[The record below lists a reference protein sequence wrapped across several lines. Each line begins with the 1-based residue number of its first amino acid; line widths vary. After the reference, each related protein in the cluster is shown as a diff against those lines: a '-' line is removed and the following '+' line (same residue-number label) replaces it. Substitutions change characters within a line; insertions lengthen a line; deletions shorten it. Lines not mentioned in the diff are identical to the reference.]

1 MSGWKRHLFLATLVT
16 ALIGAPVVPT
26 GALSTGTD
34 PAPMGTTATGTW
46 WKPSEDEFSAS
57 SVWFFDPIREKIP
70 YGWRKDYQPTGSVV
84 PFEKQFSFT
93 YTYQWPNQLLLTY
106 PTGTRQ
112 TLTLREY
119 DKPSDALEV
128 DWNGHIQ
135 TWYGCSSG
143 KMPAAVQAAC
153 R

>member
-1 MSGWKRHLFLATLVT
+1 MSRWKHHVFLATLAA
-16 ALIGAPVVPT
+16 ALVGSSAFPSGAVSTGISPAPIGA
-26 GALSTGTD
+26 S
-34 PAPMGTTATGTW
+34 ATGTW

-57 SVWFFDPIREKIP
+57 SVWFFDPINEAIP
-70 YGWRKDYQPTGSVV
+70 YGWRKDYQPTGSVI

-93 YTYQWPNQLLLTY
+93 YAQRQYQLLLSY

-112 TLTLREY
+112 TLTLRDY
-119 DKPSDALEV
+119 DERSDVLEV
-128 DWNGHIQ
+128 DWDGHIQ

-143 KMPAAVQAAC
+143 KMPPAAQAAC